1 MFQKLGKFL
10 YLCPVISNKAI
21 MNYILPVL
29 TLLGSLGLFLYGMT
43 MMSESLQKVAG
54 NRLRSILAAMTSTP
68 LNRILT
74 GTLITAI
81 IQSSSATT
89 VMVVSFVNAGLLT
102 LTQSVGVIMGANIGT
117 TVTAWLISL
126 LGFKA
131 DISALSIPLIGIGF
145 ALMMFKSSKRKNL
158 GELLI
163 GFALL
168 FLGLSFLKNS
178 VPDLSTQPEVL
189 EFIKQW
195 TSWGFWSVLIFV
207 GLGTILTIILQ
218 SSSATMALTL
228 VMCNFG
234 WIPFEMAAAMVL
246 GENIGTTI
254 TANIAASVANANAKR
269 AARAHSIFN
278 IFGVIWVLILF
289 KPFLWLVSI
298 IITAIGAEN
307 PLDPATATSSPTSI
321 LYAVAMVHSLFN
333 VLNAAIL
340 VWFTPQIVKIV
351 TAMVKS
357 DPEETAPKLKF
368 IQGGVLGTAE
378 LSLDQAHQ
386 EIVHFGKIIKQQFS
400 YAREAV
406 NNADNADKFDELFK
420 KLEKYEKI
428 TDEVELEVAKYLHRV
443 NQGFLSK
450 DASQRIQAMYTIIN
464 ELESLGDSGYNIGR
478 ILTRKNVQNKQFN
491 EETLRR
497 LNKMMDLVDDAIDVM
512 ITNLSSG
519 YKKLDNITN
528 AQDCESRI
536 NEYRNLLKEEHMVQI
551 RQNDAEYHTGIYYM
565 DLVNEMEAMG
575 DYLINISEAII
586 EADED

>member
-1 MFQKLGKFL
+1 MSYICEIIQKII
-10 YLCPVISNKAI
+10 Y

-68 LNRILT
+68 LKRILT

-145 ALMMFKSSKRKNL
+145 ALMMFKSVKRKNI

-178 VPDLSTQPEVL
+178 VPDLSSQPEVL

-195 TSWGFWSVLIFV
+195 TSWGYGSILIFV
-207 GLGTILTIILQ
+207 GIGTALTIVLQ

-228 VMCNFG
+228 VMCSMG

-254 TANIAASVANANAKR
+254 TANIAASVANANARR

-278 IFGVIWVLILF
+278 VFGVFWVLVLF
-289 KPFLWLVSI
+289 HPFLWVVSKI
-298 IITAIGAEN
+298 IVGIGCEN
-307 PLDPATATSSPTSI
+307 PLDPATALNSPTSI
-321 LYAVAMVHSLFN
+321 LYAVATVHTLFN
-333 VLNAAIL
+333 ILNALIL
-340 VWFTPQIVKIV
+340 VWFTPQIVKTV

-357 DPEETAPKLKF
+357 DPDENVHKLQY
-368 IQGGVLGTAE
+368 IQGGVLSTDE
-378 LSLDQAHQ
+378 LSLAQARK
-386 EIVHFGKIIKQQFS
+386 EIEHFGEIIQTQFG
-400 YAREAV
+400 YAKEAI
-406 NNADNADKFDELFK
+406 NSADDSEKFNELFS
-420 KLEKYEKI
+420 KLQKYEQI
-428 TDEVELEVAKYLHRV
+428 TDEVELEVAKYLHHISEGV
-443 NQGFLSK
+443 ISK
-450 DASQRIQAMYTIIN
+450 KSSKRIQGMYTVIN
-464 ELESLGDSGYNIGR
+464 ELESLGDSGFNIGR
-478 ILTRKNVQNKQFN
+478 ILTRKNIQKKQFD
-491 EETLRR
+491 EDTL
-497 LNKMMDLVDDAIDVM
+497 
-512 ITNLSSG
+512 
-519 YKKLDNITN
+519 KKLNYMLGLVGIAVDNMVINLKLGYDHIENINN
-528 AQDCESRI
+528 ANDSEANI
-536 NEYRNLLKEEHMVQI
+536 NEYRNLLKDDHMNHI
-551 RQNDAEYHTGIYYM
+551 RLNESEYHTGIYYM
-565 DLVNEMEAMG
+565 DLINELEKMG
-575 DYLINISEAII
+575 DYLINISEAVEEIKYSL
-586 EADED
+586 